1 MSDRS
6 YLGIEANENN
16 EWIVVSQAQGQT
28 RWSGKFDNT
37 SEGLKSLARFICDC
51 CSRPK
56 ICVKSTNSLG
66 LRLILYISSIPDIE
80 VLLMSEA
87 GLRIHQGWLA
97 NTPATTSMPQA
108 EILARCAE
116 RLI

>member
-6 YLGIEANENN
+6 YLGIECTENN
-16 EWIVVSQAQGQT
+16 EWIVVSQEQGET
-28 RWSGKFDNT
+28 RWSAKFDNS
-37 SEGLKSLARFICDC
+37 SEGLKSLVNFISNR

-56 ICVKSTNSLG
+56 ICVKSKNSLG
-66 LRLILYISSIPDIE
+66 LHLILYISSVTDIE
-80 VLLMSEA
+80 VLLMSDA
-87 GLRIHQGWLA
+87 GLRVHRNWVA
-97 NTPATTSMPQA
+97 NLPTSTPQA